1 MISSSNASVPHLGL
15 GGARSLVGAL
25 VCTALLFFAAPAYA
39 ISDTVCAAEQ
49 EAFIKASID
58 DQVNPEVRK
67 LSGMEAYISK
77 QEAEA
82 RAYLWSG
89 ENGAIPWHIKDTL
102 DIKTERDAAEVVAT
116 FNRMAQKYDAEQ
128 AQCTSKPH
136 QGGMD
141 TRFTPYFYKMMAARS
156 RMKACHFEA
165 RRRELGGSAGTTVAA
180 SPSKDESK
188 LPEAPTEC
196 SAKNT
201 ESANA
206 ALNHIEERLGVF
218 LDSPQGRSTAA
229 STPVLRVIIWATSE
243 MSKAIERYCPNNPA
257 YADRLSELKA
267 SHDAALADCI
277 GVQNCN
283 PDCIPV
289 AP

>member
-1 MISSSNASVPHLGL
+1 MISSSNTSVPHLGF
-15 GGARSLVGAL
+15 GGARSLIGAL
-25 VCTALLFFAAPAYA
+25 ICTALLFFAAPAYA

-58 DQVNPEVRK
+58 NEISPETRR
-67 LSGMEAYISK
+67 LSGMEAHIRK
-77 QEAEA
+77 
-82 RAYLWSG
+82 R
-89 ENGAIPWHIKDTL
+89 ENETRTFLMSDENDAIGWHIKDTL
-102 DIKTERDAAEVVAT
+102 NIKTERDAAEVVAT

-128 AQCTSKPH
+128 AQFNSNPYRGLT
-136 QGGMD
+136 D
-141 TRFTPYFYKMMAARS
+141 TRFSPYFYKMMAARS

-165 RRRELGGSAGTTVAA
+165 RRRELGGSADTTVAA

-243 MSKAIERYCPNNPA
+243 MSKTIERYCPNTPA

-267 SHDAALADCI
+267 SHDAALAACI
-277 GVQNCN
+277 GVQSYN
-283 PDCIPV
+283 PDCTPV

>member
-1 MISSSNASVPHLGL
+1 MISSSNASVPHLGF
-15 GGARSLVGAL
+15 GGARALIGAL
-25 VCTALLFFAAPAYA
+25 ICTALLFFAAPAYA

-67 LSGMEAYISK
+67 LSGMEAYINK
-77 QEAEA
+77 QEAEV

-102 DIKTERDAAEVVAT
+102 NIKTARDAAAVVAT
-116 FNRMAQKYDAEQ
+116 QNRMAQKHEAEL
-128 AQCTSKPH
+128 AQFNSNPYRGLT
-136 QGGMD
+136 D
-141 TRFTPYFYKMMAARS
+141 TRFSPYVYKKWIAEA

-165 RRRELGGSAGTTVAA
+165 RRRELGGSADTTVAA

-243 MSKAIERYCPNNPA
+243 MSKTIERYCPNTPHTPIA
-257 YADRLSELKA
+257 
-267 SHDAALADCI
+267 
-277 GVQNCN
+277 
-283 PDCIPV
+283 
-289 AP
+289 